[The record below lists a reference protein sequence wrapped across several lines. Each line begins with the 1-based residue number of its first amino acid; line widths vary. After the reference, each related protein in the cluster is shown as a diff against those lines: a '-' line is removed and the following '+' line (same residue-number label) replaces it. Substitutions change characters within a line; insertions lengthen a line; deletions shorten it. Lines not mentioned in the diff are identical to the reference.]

1 MNVSSL
7 NLPVYELFFRRQVIE
22 IHFSCRGK
30 GFNYVFKGIAVHP
43 CSGDRNKDGDF
54 SIGEEQWEY
63 VPLAQIV

>member
-1 MNVSSL
+1 M
-7 NLPVYELFFRRQVIE
+7 IE

-43 CSGDRNKDGDF
+43 VQEIENKDGDF